1 MDRLLRRLLPRL
13 GSALPWRRE
22 ELGRIVRYLLVTLI
36 ERLVFKVGEDRVL
49 IREVWYRRE
58 VSVGRDTE

>member
-49 IREVWYRRE
+49 IRKVWYLRE